1 MCISFFSDV
10 RLSITFT
17 WSPSIQI
24 SSKYYFFF
32 KYLGTDY
39 YSTADTY
46 EENNVFR
53 FVSLFRNEFLSGDR
67 VVVVSEYYNSCL
79 LHELYYVP
87 ILLHFVVNCRYHFL
101 EGFFFWNC
109 SYIRKEWDFFEVSEK
124 ESLADC
130 PAEGRLYE
138 KARKRKDALLSSSSS

>member
-1 MCISFFSDV
+1 MLD
-10 RLSITFT
+10 
-17 WSPSIQI
+17 SPSL
-24 SSKYYFFF
+24 SLRLYKYRVNITFF

-39 YSTADTY
+39 YYTDTY

-79 LHELYYVP
+79 LHELYYYVP
-87 ILLHFVVNCRYHFL
+87 ILLHFVVNCGYHFL

-138 KARKRKDALLSSSSS
+138 KARKRKDALLEAAAASPPTVLG